1 MFSKGKSFRWALIAP
16 VAILGL
22 ALGACGGDDD
32 DAADDDNGGGI
43 TVATKTGG
51 NGGSATQPSGG
62 DDDDDKD
69 AETITVVMTDNK
81 FTPNK
86 ITVPVNKKITFVAK
100 NEGAAVHNMKVLS
113 KATEGKDYVSDA
125 LVNPETESKF
135 SVTFKKTGTVKFQ
148 CDYHL
153 PDMAGTIEVK

>member
-51 NGGSATQPSGG
+51 SGGTATQPSGG
-62 DDDDDKD
+62 GD
-69 AETITVVMTDNK
+69 ATEGETVTVVMTDNK
-81 FTPNK
+81 FTPDK

-100 NEGAAVHNMKVLS
+100 NDGAAVHNMKVLS

-125 LVNPETESKF
+125 MVNPEKESKF

-153 PDMAGTIEVK
+153 PDMVGTIEVK